1 MKSIRNHLSL
11 VIALLSILFSI
22 QTFVVVQRAIEAY
35 QKNLSKNYSIVVVSK
50 KNIDKNKIV
59 SIDNMILEAT
69 ELSADNVIKRLNT
82 GISPKN
88 IELLKLT
95 LPRFYKLKLSIY
107 PTPKQIN
114 RLTEKLLLNDAIIKV
129 ENFSK
134 NHNTV
139 YKLLLLFKNVIF
151 VFAIVVFIVTILLI
165 FKELRIWQFNHSE
178 RMNVMGLFGSP
189 TWLRSAVLFRLAI
202 VDAFIASFLSFLLF
216 SYLSTQDFILH
227 EFENIGINVVV
238 FDKVEDSMVFF
249 GTSLVLSVIL
259 ATLIVLGHKEEV

>member
-50 KNIDKNKIV
+50 KNMNKKSIIAID
-59 SIDNMILEAT
+59 SMILEAK

-82 GISPKN
+82 GISSKN

-107 PTPKQIN
+107 PTPKQIEQ
-114 RLTEKLLLNDAIIKV
+114 LTKKLLSNSSIIKV

-151 VFAIVVFIVTILLI
+151 VFAIVVFTVTILLI

-202 VDAFIASFLSFLLF
+202 VDALIASFLAFLLF
-216 SYLSTQDFILH
+216 SYLSTQSFILN
-227 EFENIGINVVV
+227 EFTNIGITITI
-238 FDKVEDSMVFF
+238 FDKLQDSLVFF
-249 GTSLVLSVIL
+249 GTSLFLSVML